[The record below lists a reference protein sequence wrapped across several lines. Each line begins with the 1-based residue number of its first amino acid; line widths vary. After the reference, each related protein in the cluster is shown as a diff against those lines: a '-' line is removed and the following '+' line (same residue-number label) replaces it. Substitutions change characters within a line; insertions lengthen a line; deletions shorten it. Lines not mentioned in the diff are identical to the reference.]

1 MDTSDL
7 LDDSGAEALSVS
19 STPQLIDLLRAEVA
33 LRVSEDD
40 EKYNELVTKL
50 NEWRAERRTETAVIL
65 TALENL
71 SSLL

>member
-1 MDTSDL
+1 M
-7 LDDSGAEALSVS
+7 
-19 STPQLIDLLRAEVA
+19 IDLLRAEVA

-40 EKYNELVTKL
+40 DKYNELVAKL